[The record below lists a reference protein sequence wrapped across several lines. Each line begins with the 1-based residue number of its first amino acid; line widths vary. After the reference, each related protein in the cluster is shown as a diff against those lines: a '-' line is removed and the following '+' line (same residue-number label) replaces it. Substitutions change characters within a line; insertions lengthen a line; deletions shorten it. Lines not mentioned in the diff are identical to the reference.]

1 MAPAVRKII
10 PPPPN
15 ANPEN
20 QSHEVAHEQGAF
32 KTIGGKDHQAI
43 DAPRRMELVGTQWL
57 SGGLAAGAR
66 GTVRPSCPRSAPP
79 WRCGSS
85 RRRPEYRNRPRSGS
99 APPGSRWG

>member
-10 PPPPN
+10 PPPPD

-32 KTIGGKDHQAI
+32 KTIGGKTHQAI
-43 DAPRRMELVGTQWL
+43 DDPRPLELGGTQWL
-57 SGGLAAGAR
+57 RWGLAARPR
-66 GTVRPSCPRSAPP
+66 GTFRPSCPRPAPP

-85 RRRPEYRNRPRSGS
+85 RRRPEYRNRPRSG
-99 APPGSRWG
+99 